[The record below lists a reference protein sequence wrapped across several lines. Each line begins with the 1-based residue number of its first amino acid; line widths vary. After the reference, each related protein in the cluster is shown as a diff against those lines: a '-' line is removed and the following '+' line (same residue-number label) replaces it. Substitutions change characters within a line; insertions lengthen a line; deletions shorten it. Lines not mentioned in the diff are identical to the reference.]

1 MVSHASLTQGY
12 AGKRVLLTG
21 HTGFKGSWMALWLAE
36 LGAEVFGLALDPP
49 TTPSLFDL
57 AGLAETVDHH
67 IADIRDAQAV
77 HDRIAA
83 VRPDIIFHMA
93 AQSLVRESYRSPV
106 DTLAVNVMGTAHVLE
121 AARQLGNPC
130 AVVIVTSDKCYDN
143 REWVWGYRES
153 DPLGGHDPYSMSK
166 GAAELVTDS
175 WRSSFFHAPDS
186 NIRVASA
193 RAGNVIGGGDW
204 AVDRIVTD
212 SIAALARG
220 EPIRLRNPQATRPW
234 QHVLEPLSGYLLLG
248 QRLAEAN
255 GATFAEAW
263 NFGPLT
269 DSIRPVSDLAGL
281 LVDAWGSGQWESAAA
296 PDQPREAHS
305 LALNCD
311 KAHHLLAWRPSW
323 TIEQAVDATV
333 AWFKAW
339 QAGDDLRGISREQI
353 ARYEAD
359 AAALEPGAAPTRSL
373 R

>member
-1 MVSHASLTQGY
+1 MVSRTSLTQGY

-57 AGLAETVDHH
+57 AGLARTVDHH

-77 HDRIAA
+77 HDRVAS

-121 AARQLGNPC
+121 AARQLGRPC

-166 GAAELVTDS
+166 GAAELVTES
-175 WRSSFFHAPDS
+175 WRASFFHAPDS
-186 NIRVASA
+186 MIRVASA

-212 SIAALARG
+212 SIAALGRG
-220 EPIRLRNPQATRPW
+220 EPIRLRNPHATRPW

-255 GATFAEAW
+255 GAAFAEAW

-281 LVDAWGSGQWESAAA
+281 LVEAWGSGQWESVAT

-339 QAGDDLRGISREQI
+339 QAGEDLRGITREQI

-359 AAALEPGAAPTRSL
+359 AAALGPGVAPTRSL